1 MDFEGALTS
10 VERGPGDQRQ
20 QAIVTLTP
28 GAEEGAD
35 NIEGGTG
42 NDWLFGQGQADV
54 LRGDGGETE
63 GDAGPGSCDDG
74 IDNVGSSEGADSND
88 DSECDGGDDDL
99 IGGSHDDDMFGGPG
113 ADIML
118 GDDGFVDHANTAAR
132 ADDSAVLI
140 GAPDEGADDMNG
152 EAEDDKM
159 YGQGGQDTMNG
170 GGGGDRMN
178 ARARPSR
185 VIPNQTE
192 ALCERLIEMIQRF
205 PYRLHMAQRGRRHH
219 KQGRPFPRGGEGDI
233 YSIARLRVLDARL
246 HDYASGL

>member
-63 GDAGPGSCDDG
+63 GDA
-74 IDNVGSSEGADSND
+74 
-88 DSECDGGDDDL
+88 SECDGGDDDL